1 MNVRTIEWARLA
13 LEQQVEFF
21 GGDQVSLDSLWRSW
35 GSPAGHDPRA
45 WSGLAAPLISGFA
58 EYLGN
63 LDGDGRSVDESRLL
77 WIWEDDSKDPW
88 RTGDLMSHEL
98 VARAYATYL
107 DEQGESRDASAAHA
121 SSSLACR

>member
-35 GSPAGHDPRA
+35 GSPEGHDPRA
-45 WSGLAAPLISGFA
+45 WSRLAAPLIAGFA

-63 LDGDGRSVDESRLL
+63 LDGDGQAVEESRRL
-77 WIWEDDSKDPW
+77 WIWEDESKDPW
-88 RTGDLMSHEL
+88 RTGDLMSHEFI
-98 VARAYATYL
+98 ARSYATYL
-107 DEQGESRDASAAHA
+107 DEHCESRQAAASH
-121 SSSLACR
+121 SLACR